1 MFKNLL
7 DLEYKRTWLQAIG
20 FYLAYFLFIVILGFL
35 AGALIGLAFSG
46 SNLFG
51 IGVQIGNIMAIII
64 CLALSF
70 TILYK
75 KNQLKSFGLILLA
88 LLSGILA
95 FFGGGLLGLIPAAFL
110 TTR

>member
-7 DLEYKRTWLQAIG
+7 DFGYKRTWLQAVG
-20 FYLAYFLFIVILGFL
+20 FYLAYFLLIIIIGFL
-35 AGALIGLAFSG
+35 AGALMGLIFSG
-46 SNLFG
+46 GSVSAM
-51 IGVQIGNIMAIII
+51 GVQIGNILAIVI

-75 KNQLKSFGLILLA
+75 KNQHKNFGLVLLA

-95 FFGGGLLGLIPAAFL
+95 FLGGGLLGLIPAAFL